1 MSVLTQEY
9 TSFHVFCAALY
20 TLHHCLF
27 PNAWTGAS
35 PCCLNAPGLKHK
47 KAEIEKLQAF
57 PSILDYTVKTDKN
70 IFS

>member
-20 TLHHCLF
+20 TLHHCLL
-27 PNAWTGAS
+27 PHAWTGAS